1 MPTVQFQ
8 EIKNGT
14 NFDKKQLCEGNKNFD
29 KFEELFV
36 YGFQRYIDFKK
47 ISLINMKIC
56 IFMIKVLSLK
66 IKKK

>member
-36 YGFQRYIDFKK
+36 YGFQRYIDLKK
-47 ISLINMKIC
+47 NIFDKYENMYIHD
-56 IFMIKVLSLK
+56 
-66 IKKK
+66 